1 MSARIAVVLKG
12 YPRLSETFIAQE
24 LLALERA
31 GFALHIFSMRKPTD
45 RTSHPIVGQIA
56 APVTYLPE
64 YLYQEPR
71 RVFRGLWQARRRPGF
86 RMALSVWLRDLWR
99 DPTPNRVRRFG
110 QAAVL
115 SAELPDEISWLYAH
129 FIHTPS
135 AVTRY
140 ASLMTGRQWSC
151 SAHAKD
157 IWTSPDWELVAN
169 LKSARWAVT
178 CTAAGHARL
187 QQLADDASKV
197 DLVYHGLDLERF
209 SPMVRD
215 AEPRDG
221 RIATAPVRLLAVGRA
236 VEKKGFDLL
245 LDALAR
251 LPGDLHWRLTHIGG
265 GEQRDALKAQAV
277 RLGLADRIDWRGAQD
292 QPSVLA
298 AYRAADLFVLPCRIA
313 RNGDRDGLPNV
324 LIEAQS
330 QQLACLSTTVSG
342 VPELIIN
349 EKTGVLVAPDDVG
362 ALSAALA
369 RLISDPA
376 LRQRLGRDGARRVRE
391 QFDATAEIR
400 QLVRRLHHSLAA
412 TDVAALQRAAE

>member
-31 GFALHIFSMRKPTD
+31 GFALHIFSMRRPTD
-45 RTSHPIVGQIA
+45 RTSHPITRQIA

-71 RVFRGLWQARRRPGF
+71 RVIRGLWRARRSSGF
-86 RMALSVWLRDLWR
+86 RRALGVWMRDFWR

-115 SAELPDEISWLYAH
+115 ASELPADITWLYAH

-140 ASLMTGRQWSC
+140 ASLMTGLDWSC

-157 IWTSPDWELVAN
+157 IWTSRDWELAAN
-169 LKSARWAVT
+169 LASARWAVT
-178 CTAAGHARL
+178 CTAAGHSKLR
-187 QQLADDASKV
+187 QLADDPGKV

-209 SPMVRD
+209 GTFSRD
-215 AEPRDG
+215 DEQRDG
-221 RIATAPVRLLAVGRA
+221 RNATAPVRLLAVGRA
-236 VEKKGFDLL
+236 VEKKGFDVLL
-245 LDALAR
+245 EALAR
-251 LPGDLHWRLTHIGG
+251 LPGEFHWRLTHIGG
-265 GEQRDALKAQAV
+265 GEQKDALKAQAA

-292 QPSVLA
+292 QPSVLS

-342 VPELIIN
+342 VPELITN
-349 EKTGVLVAPDDVG
+349 GETGVLVAPDDVD
-362 ALSAALA
+362 ALTAGLI
-369 RLISDPA
+369 RLIADPA
-376 LRQRLGRDGARRVRE
+376 LRQRLGQAGARRVRE
-391 QFDATAEIR
+391 QFDATAEIH
-400 QLVRRLHHSLAA
+400 QLVHRLNQSLEAPN
-412 TDVAALQRAAE
+412 TRALPRAAE